1 MRIIADLHIHSRYS
15 RATSR
20 EMEVE
25 TLARW
30 ARWKGVN
37 LLGTGDFTHPTYF
50 AELRASLEPQGNGL
64 FSLKRGVSDV
74 RFMLTVEVSNVYSQG
89 GRQRRIHT
97 LIFVPSFEVAARIN
111 TALGRL
117 GKLASDGRPMLG
129 YSARDLAKTVLDVS
143 PECALVPAH
152 AWTPWYSVFG
162 ANSGFDSLEECYG
175 EAASAIFAIE
185 TGLSSDPA
193 MNWRWSALDRI
204 ALISNS
210 DAHSPSRIA
219 REASVFETEMTYRAV
234 LDAIR
239 AGDPSRFLF
248 TIEFFPEEGKYHYDG
263 HRECGVLWEPAETRR
278 HGGRC
283 PGCGKPVTVGVLHR
297 VECLADRPAGCTPP
311 RPIPAKHLVPL
322 AEIIGEAL
330 GIGAESAGVEAE
342 WRKLVAAGET
352 ELAVLMDLPE
362 ADLARVTPP
371 KILEG
376 IRRMRAGQL
385 SITPGY
391 DGVYGKVNL
400 FARELATPAERP
412 ASQLALL

>member
-1 MRIIADLHIHSRYS
+1 MRIVADLHIHSKYS

-30 ARWKGVN
+30 AKWKGVN

-50 AELRASLEPQGNGL
+50 SELRARLEPEGNGL
-64 FSLKRGVSDV
+64 HTLKRGERDIH
-74 RFMLTVEVSNVYSQG
+74 FMLTVEVATVYSEG

-97 LIFVPSFEVAARIN
+97 LIFAPSLEVAARIN
-111 TALGRL
+111 KALGRL
-117 GKLASDGRPMLG
+117 GTLASDGRPMFG
-129 YSARDLAKTVLDVS
+129 CSARDLARVVLDVS
-143 PECALVPAH
+143 PDCALVPAH

-175 EAASAIFAIE
+175 EATSAIFAIE

-204 ALISNS
+204 ALVSNS

-219 REASVFETEMTYRAV
+219 REANVFETEMSYAAV

-239 AGDPSRFLF
+239 AKDPSRFLF
-248 TIEFFPEEGKYHYDG
+248 TVEFFPEEGKYHYDG
-263 HRECGVLWEPAETRR
+263 HRGCKVLWEPAETRK
-278 HGGRC
+278 HGSRC
-283 PGCGKPVTVGVLHR
+283 SGCGKPVTVGVMHR
-297 VECLADRPAGCTPP
+297 VESLADRPAGYTPP
-311 RPIPAKHLVPL
+311 RAIPGKHLVPL

-342 WRKLVAAGET
+342 WRKLVAAGGN

-362 ADLARVTPP
+362 ADLARFTPP

-376 IRRMRAGQL
+376 IRHMRAGQL

-391 DGVYGKVNL
+391 DGVYGKVSL
-400 FARELATPAERP
+400 FAKEPEATAP
-412 ASQLALL
+412 QLALF

>member
-1 MRIIADLHIHSRYS
+1 MRIIADLHIHSKYS

-20 EMEVE
+20 EMEVDI
-25 TLARW
+25 LARW

-50 AELRASLEPQGNGL
+50 AELRAKLAPRENGL
-64 FSLKRGVSDV
+64 FSLKRGDRDIS
-74 RFMLTVEVSNVYSQG
+74 FMLTVEVSNVYSQG
-89 GRQRRIHT
+89 GHQRRIHT
-97 LIFVPSFEVAARIN
+97 LIFAPSLEVAARIN
-111 TALGRL
+111 AVLSRL
-117 GKLASDGRPMLG
+117 GKLAGDGRPMFG
-129 YSARDLAKTVLDVS
+129 CSARDLAWMVLDVS
-143 PECALVPAH
+143 PDCALVPAH

-162 ANSGFDSLEECYG
+162 ASSGFDSLEECYG
-175 EAASAIFAIE
+175 DAASAIFAIE

-219 REASVFETEMTYRAV
+219 REANVLETEMSYAAV

-239 AGDPSRFLF
+239 AKDPSRFLF

-263 HRECGVLWEPAETRR
+263 HRGCGVLWEPAETRK

-283 PGCGKPVTVGVLHR
+283 SVCGRPVTVGVMHR
-297 VECLADRPAGCTPP
+297 VESLADRPAGHTPP
-311 RPIPAKHLVPL
+311 RAIPGKHLVPL
-322 AEIIGEAL
+322 AEIIGEAM
-330 GIGAESAGVEAE
+330 GIGTESAGVDAE
-342 WRKLVAAGET
+342 WRKLIAAGGN

-362 ADLARVTPP
+362 TDLARFTPP

-385 SITPGY
+385 SVTPGY
-391 DGVYGKVNL
+391 DGVYGKVSL
-400 FARELATPAERP
+400 FAKEPEAAPP
-412 ASQLALL
+412 QLALF

>member
-1 MRIIADLHIHSRYS
+1 MRIVADLHIHSKYS

-20 EMEVE
+20 DMEVE

-30 ARWKGVN
+30 AKWKGVN

-50 AELRASLEPQGNGL
+50 AELRAKLEPQGNGL
-64 FSLKRGVSDV
+64 FTLKRGERDV
-74 RFMLTVEVSNVYSQG
+74 HFMLTVEVANVYSQG

-97 LIFVPSFEVAARIN
+97 LIFAPSLEVAVRIN
-111 TALGRL
+111 KALGRV
-117 GKLASDGRPMLG
+117 GTLASDGRPMFG
-129 YSARDLAKTVLDVS
+129 CSARDLALTTLEIS

-162 ANSGFDSLEECYG
+162 ASSGFDSLEECYG
-175 EAASAIFAIE
+175 EAARAIFAIE

-204 ALISNS
+204 ALVSNS

-219 REASVFETEMTYRAV
+219 REANVFETEMSYAAV

-239 AGDPSRFLF
+239 AKDPSRFRF

-263 HRECGVLWEPAETRR
+263 HRACGVLWEPAETRK

-283 PGCGKPVTVGVLHR
+283 PVCGKPVTVGVMHR
-297 VECLADRPAGCTPP
+297 VESLADRPAGYTPP
-311 RPIPAKHLVPL
+311 GAVPARHLVPL
-322 AEIIGEAL
+322 TEIIGEAL

-342 WRKLVAAGET
+342 WRKLVDAGGK

-362 ADLARVTPP
+362 AELARFTPP

-376 IRRMRAGQL
+376 IRRMRAGRL
-385 SITPGY
+385 SIIPGY
-391 DGVYGKVNL
+391 DGVYGKVSL
-400 FARELATPAERP
+400 FAKEPESAAP
-412 ASQLALL
+412 QLALF

>member
-1 MRIIADLHIHSRYS
+1 MRIVADLHIHSKYS

-30 ARWKGVN
+30 AKWKGVN

-50 AELRASLEPQGNGL
+50 AELRAKLLPQGNGL
-64 FSLKRGVSDV
+64 FCLKRGERDVS
-74 RFMLTVEVSNVYSQG
+74 FMLTVEVSNVYSQG
-89 GRQRRIHT
+89 ERQRRIHT
-97 LIFVPSFEVAARIN
+97 LIFAPSFEVAARVN
-111 TALGRL
+111 ALLSRL
-117 GKLASDGRPMLG
+117 GKLSSDGRPMFG
-129 YSARDLAKTVLDVS
+129 CSAQDLAQIVLEVS
-143 PECALVPAH
+143 PDCALIPAH

-162 ANSGFDSLEECYG
+162 ASSGFDSIEECYG
-175 EAASAIFAIE
+175 DAASAIFAIE

-219 REASVFETEMTYRAV
+219 REANVFETEMSYAAV
-234 LDAIR
+234 LGAIR
-239 AGDPSRFLF
+239 AKDPSRFLF

-263 HRECGVLWEPAETRR
+263 HRQCGVLWEPAETRK
-278 HGGRC
+278 HGNRCSVCGR
-283 PGCGKPVTVGVLHR
+283 PVTVGVMHR
-297 VECLADRPAGCTPP
+297 VESLADRPVGHTPHAAVP
-311 RPIPAKHLVPL
+311 GKHLVPL
-322 AEIIGEAL
+322 AEIIGEAM
-330 GIGAESAGVEAE
+330 GIGAESAGVEGE
-342 WRKLVAAGET
+342 WRRLVAAGGN

-362 ADLARVTPP
+362 ADLARFTPP

-391 DGVYGKVNL
+391 DGVYGKVSL
-400 FARELATPAERP
+400 FAKEPEP
-412 ASQLALL
+412 VEPQLALF